1 METAAPPF
9 QLCPGGY
16 TNVILYGRGW
26 RRHTVNIPLAQQP
39 NNAGLSSLLVGKDS
53 IPLFLR
59 RINKINS
66 AETASLLNDCS

>member
-9 QLCPGGY
+9 QHYPGGY
-16 TNVILYGRGW
+16 TNTTLHSRGW
-26 RRHTVNIPLAQQP
+26 RQHTRSIVLAQQP

-66 AETASLLNDCS
+66 AETASLLDD